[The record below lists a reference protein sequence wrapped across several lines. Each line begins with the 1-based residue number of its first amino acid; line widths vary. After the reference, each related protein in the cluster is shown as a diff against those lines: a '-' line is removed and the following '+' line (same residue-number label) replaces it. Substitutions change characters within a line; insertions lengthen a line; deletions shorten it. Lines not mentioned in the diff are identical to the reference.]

1 MNPLITVSI
10 PVYNVEKYVE
20 KSLLSALNQTYDNL
34 EILIVDDKGTD
45 RSMEVVQRVIAS
57 HPRGN
62 AVKIID
68 HGKNQGTG
76 ATKNSAIDNARG
88 EYLFFMDSDDEI
100 TEDCVEVL
108 YSAMKET
115 PVDFVAGSID
125 EVDDDGNL
133 VLKRQYIAAHYI
145 SNNDIIH
152 SQYDPEWIKSGK
164 SSCLIAPTWN
174 RLYNLD
180 FLKRS
185 NIRCIPYQRNEDLIF
200 TFQLF
205 LFAESCRILSVPTYR
220 YNVARPGSTMDIAR
234 KGYTDYRLKQD
245 MDVVEFYCSYIDYI
259 KNNKPETSK
268 YILSKIEARAALTK
282 YCASHLGIRRPT
294 GKTLRQLTEKIG
306 LHNLL
311 TSFAAWYFWTYL
323 HAPSLFLP
331 LLDSIYFKRK
341 KHI

>member
-45 RSMEVVQRVIAS
+45 LSMEEVQRVIAG

-62 AVKIID
+62 IVKIID

-100 TEDCVEVL
+100 TEDCIDTL

-133 VLKRQYIAAHYI
+133 KKSRIYENHTFHSKFEFHKYQFARNNSLKMHVMTWNKLYDINFLRK
-145 SNNDIIH
+145 NDI
-152 SQYDPEWIKSGK
+152 K
-164 SSCLIAPTWN
+164 
-174 RLYNLD
+174 
-180 FLKRS
+180 
-185 NIRCIPYQRNEDLIF
+185 CIPYHKNEDEVF
-200 TFQLF
+200 SFQLYLKLNSCKLISAITYMYNIGRQDSTTNSAKLAYDNVRYGQDKDLISMYASNLTEIRKFDSSKLF
-205 LFAESCRILSVPTYR
+205 LSWIIMKSCLSMYR
-220 YNVARPGSTMDIAR
+220 TNRLEIPAHKKEQIKTSYKKFISINFSEIA
-234 KGYTDYRLKQD
+234 KDK
-245 MDVVEFYCSYIDYI
+245 
-259 KNNKPETSK
+259 
-268 YILSKIEARAALTK
+268 AALFFWSYLNGPRLYRK
-282 YCASHLGIRRPT
+282 ICDILYFN
-294 GKTLRQLTEKIG
+294 KTNIC
-306 LHNLL
+306 
-311 TSFAAWYFWTYL
+311 
-323 HAPSLFLP
+323 
-331 LLDSIYFKRK
+331 
-341 KHI
+341 